1 MSPLTLTSIRP
12 HILYSL
18 ASTFCSYYLAVVMC
32 SAIVLAAVR
41 QNGFALGFASKALRG
56 DEEVVLA
63 AVRQYGMALYHG
75 ETC

>member
-1 MSPLTLTSIRP
+1 
-12 HILYSL
+12 
-18 ASTFCSYYLAVVMC
+18 MC